1 MTILEEGNFTK
12 EQEQILLLLDKDELF
27 DVGIMSKLG
36 LSKDH
41 YYDVNGVVLSKIER
55 IATERGFISSIYRR

>member
-1 MTILEEGNFTK
+1 MTILEDGNFTK

-41 YYDVNGVVLSKIER
+41 YYDVKGVVLSKIER